1 MVKADVKYP
10 IVLPDSKTL
19 EPLSLN
25 SKRTDELD
33 TSNVKSVIAEKKGT
47 YTLITFEYTED
58 VQIGP
63 YIQKQNRKYYFNS
76 MRLYFTPMHNFEKI
90 KNSEDHTELK
100 LEFRSNENFPT
111 AKIIYICIL
120 VEENDNPKTLRHD
133 FFNKLIKG
141 SASRTTLGSNGSNS
155 IITDIIPSDDRYYYY
170 EPNKSIVNYGDDVR
184 KDEVVVPDCV
194 YVYETPIYITSVNMN
209 KIKILAEKSE
219 PFTANTQDSG
229 VYFNNPENNTDTSD
243 EFVATVDDDD
253 NIQYLDCGFTDG
265 EMIENSDNTISSQD
279 NTYYTLLLLVF
290 LIVFP
295 LLFLILL
302 SIVSQLS
309 DDKKNKLLKWKMI
322 ILLSSMAVFC
332 LIVIFVLF
340 KGNFKTKAS
349 KINLA
354 LGIISLVGAIVE
366 GFSLMSSNE

>member
-1 MVKADVKYP
+1 MVKVVRYP
-10 IVLPDSKTL
+10 IVLPDSKKI
-19 EPLSLN
+19 EPLRVN

-33 TSNVKSVIAEKKGT
+33 TSNVTDVIAEKKET

-58 VQIGP
+58 VQSRP
-63 YIQKQNRKYYFNS
+63 YIQKQNKKYYFNS

-90 KNSEDHTELK
+90 KNSENHTELK
-100 LEFRSNENFPT
+100 LEFRLNENKD
-111 AKIIYICIL
+111 KIIYICIL
-120 VEENDNPKTLRHD
+120 VEENDNPKTKHE
-133 FFNKLIKG
+133 FFNEIIKG
-141 SASRTTLGSNGSNS
+141 SASKTTLGSNGSNS
-155 IITDIIPSDDRYYYY
+155 IITNIIPSDDRYYYY
-170 EPNKSIVNYGDDVR
+170 EPNKSIFNLGDDVME
-184 KDEVVVPDCV
+184 DEVVVPDCV
-194 YVYETPIYITSVNMN
+194 YVYETPIYITSANMD
-209 KIKILAEKSE
+209 KIKDLAKNLD
-219 PFTANTQDSG
+219 PFTANKQDNG

-309 DDKKNKLLKWKMI
+309 DDKKNTLLKWKMI